1 MLTFFITLLVAVA
14 LIWALAYHSA
24 SALVWSVVV
33 GVGLVVG
40 SVTGAIGGV
49 LAGMVWLAFIAF
61 AVIANSKALRVA
73 LLSSPIFSTYQKLL
87 PQMSSTEQEALEA
100 GTVWWD
106 GDLFSGKPDWNK
118 WLAVPRATLSAEE
131 QAFIA
136 GPTNELCSMLNEWN
150 VTHEAHDL
158 PPNVWQFI
166 KDNGFLGMIIP
177 KEYGGKGFS
186 AYGHSQVV
194 MKISTRS
201 STAAV
206 SVMVPNSLGPG
217 ELLMHY
223 GTKAQKD
230 YYLPRLAQGLE
241 IPCFALTAPEAGSDA
256 ASMPDVG
263 IVCQEMWNG
272 VETLGLRVTWEKRY
286 ITLGPIA
293 TILGLA
299 FKAYDPD
306 KLLGGQTDLG
316 ITCALIPTN
325 HPGVNI
331 GRRHMT
337 LNAAFMNGPNSG
349 RDVFIPMDWI
359 IGGEPMLG
367 QGWRMLMEC
376 LAAGR
381 SISLPAQSVAAGK
394 VTAFTSG
401 AYSRVRQQFKTAI
414 GKFEGIE
421 EPLARIGAMT
431 YLMDATRTITAGAL
445 DLGEK
450 PSVLSAISKY
460 HATERMRQV
469 INDAMD
475 IHGGK
480 GICLGPNNYLGRAYQ
495 QVPIAITVEGANIL
509 TRSLIIFG
517 QGAIRCHPWVL
528 KEMKAAR
535 EDSIVAF
542 DAAFWEHIKFTIGN
556 AGRSLWLGITAGV
569 GLPAPACPET
579 KRYYQ
584 QMTRFSSAFAL
595 LADVSMFIIGG
606 SLKRKE
612 KLSARLG
619 DVLSHLYLASCVLKF
634 YDERGQQKDELPL
647 LKWAL
652 YDCAFKIQVAMD
664 GIIKN
669 FPNRPVAWA
678 LRRLVFPK
686 GMTLIQPSD
695 QLGHEVAKILIT
707 PSAARDRLIAGMYLP
722 NDENDIMGQLNA
734 AMNAVVAAEP
744 IEAKVR
750 AAQKAG
756 RITAKVQDAAFEE
769 ANSLSV
775 ITDTELALWKRA
787 RALSK
792 EVVRVDDFDMHFG
805 VTVAQ
810 SSGKPI
816 ASLTKYAEAAE

>member
-131 QAFIA
+131 QAFVD

-359 IGGEPMLG
+359 IGGEAMLG

-381 SISLPAQSVAAGK
+381 SISLPAQSIAAGK

-535 EDSIVAF
+535 EDSLDAF
-542 DAAFWEHIKFTIGN
+542 DEAFWEHIKFTIGN

-810 SSGKPI
+810 SSGKPT